1 MTKSIFEYKDDQ
13 DWYLAS
19 FGSYNHL
26 TCFGDDEAYEQYVDF
41 FQGLTSTLDV
51 SGFQL
56 HVVKH
61 SSDLR
66 LVSFILDCLKEE
78 LGRDLVVTQHQG
90 TLLVSEG
97 DKLLYVHVPREGVSL
112 DDFFGSDN
120 KSDFGDVLLIATR
133 NEGKTKEF
141 RKLFGKL
148 GIKVEN
154 LNDYPD
160 LPEVAETGM
169 TFEENARL
177 KAETISKLTG
187 KMVLSD
193 DSGLQV
199 DVLGGLPGVWSA
211 RFAGPEALKHKNFNR
226 NWTPEATDAENN
238 AKLLHELAM
247 VLDDSKR
254 SAQFHT
260 TLVVAAPGR
269 DSLVVDADWKGY
281 IGREPKGDN
290 GFGYDPLFL
299 VGNTGR
305 TAAELSTEEKNE
317 QSHRGQAVKKLMEV
331 FPAWQNKQ

>member
-1 MTKSIFEYKDDQ
+1 MKKLYKHQTTDIFAYILEEKRV
-13 DWYLAS
+13 LAIENI
-19 FGSYNHL
+19 FGEQLEIPLYSVFFKYFPIEKGL
-26 TCFGDDEAYEQYVDF
+26 KIVAVDETPADIIDLF
-41 FQGLTSTLDV
+41 FQVLRDVTGLNYQYSLNQELTVELEGQV
-51 SGFQL
+51 L
-56 HVVKH
+56 HT
-61 SSDLR
+61 
-66 LVSFILDCLKEE
+66 E
-78 LGRDLVVTQHQG
+78 T
-90 TLLVSEG
+90 
-97 DKLLYVHVPREGVSL
+97 VSL
-112 DDFFGSDN
+112 QS
-120 KSDFGDVLLIATR
+120 KTRKTLLIATR
-133 NEGKTKEF
+133 NEGKTREF
-141 RKLFGKL
+141 KAMFSQL
-148 GIKVEN
+148 GYDIKN
-154 LNDYPD
+154 LNDFPE

-177 KAETISKLTG
+177 KAETISELTG

-211 RFAGPEALKHKNFNR
+211 RFAG
-226 NWTPEATDAENN
+226 PEATDAENN

>member
-133 NEGKTKEF
+133 NEGKTKE
-141 RKLFGKL
+141 
-148 GIKVEN
+148 
-154 LNDYPD
+154 
-160 LPEVAETGM
+160 VAETGM

-211 RFAGPEALKHKNFNR
+211 RFAGPEA
-226 NWTPEATDAENN
+226 TDAENN

-254 SAQFHT
+254 SAQLHT

>member
-41 FQGLTSTLDV
+41 FQGLTNTLDV

-211 RFAGPEALKHKNFNR
+211 RF
-226 NWTPEATDAENN
+226 
-238 AKLLHELAM
+238 
-247 VLDDSKR
+247 DDSKR

>member
-41 FQGLTSTLDV
+41 FQGLTNTLDV

-211 RFAGPEALKHKNFNR
+211 RFAGPEA
-226 NWTPEATDAENN
+226 T
-238 AKLLHELAM
+238 
-247 VLDDSKR
+247 
-254 SAQFHT
+254 
-260 TLVVAAPGR
+260 
-269 DSLVVDADWKGY
+269 DSLVVDSDWKGY